1 LLAKQIMSVKE
12 MFYNSKIFVFFFLIF
27 FFTEVNASNKEK
39 IIENLKNT
47 KNLIFNFEQNINGKI
62 EKGNCTIEYDKK
74 IFCKYLNNDKILVSN
89 GKSLV
94 IKSLSSYYIYP
105 LDKTYLNLI
114 LDKNFLI
121 NKITFL
127 EEVIKDTNYINYN
140 FFENENQIEI
150 FFDNTNY
157 NLIGWQMLD
166 IYQNLNITFISS
178 IKKNEKIRKDLFNLP
193 SQN

>member
-1 LLAKQIMSVKE
+1 MLVKE
-12 MFYNSKIFVFFFLIF
+12 MFYNGKIFVFFFLIF

-47 KNLIFNFEQNINGKI
+47 KNLIFNFEQNINRKI
-62 EKGNCTIEYDKK
+62 EKRNCTIEYDKK
-74 IFCKYLNNDKILVSN
+74 IFCKYLNNNKILVSN

-94 IKSLSSYYIYP
+94 IKSLNSYYIYP
-105 LDKTYLNLI
+105 LDKTYLNFI

-121 NKITFL
+121 NKIAFL

-178 IKKNEKIRKDLFNLP
+178 IKKNENIRKDLFNLP

>member
-178 IKKNEKIRKDLFNLP
+178 IKKNENIRKDLFNLP

>member
-1 LLAKQIMSVKE
+1 M
-12 MFYNSKIFVFFFLIF
+12 
-27 FFTEVNASNKEK
+27 
-39 IIENLKNT
+39 
-47 KNLIFNFEQNINGKI
+47 
-62 EKGNCTIEYDKK
+62 
-74 IFCKYLNNDKILVSN
+74 
-89 GKSLV
+89 
-94 IKSLSSYYIYP
+94 
-105 LDKTYLNLI
+105 
-114 LDKNFLI
+114 DKNFLI
-121 NKITFL
+121 NKIAFL

-178 IKKNEKIRKDLFNLP
+178 IKKNENIRKDLFNLP

>member
-1 LLAKQIMSVKE
+1 MLAKQIMSVKE
-12 MFYNSKIFVFFFLIF
+12 MFYNGKIFVFFFLIF

-74 IFCKYLNNDKILVSN
+74 IFCKYLNNNKILVSN

-178 IKKNEKIRKDLFNLP
+178 IKKNENIRKDLFNLP

>member
-1 LLAKQIMSVKE
+1 M
-12 MFYNSKIFVFFFLIF
+12 
-27 FFTEVNASNKEK
+27 
-39 IIENLKNT
+39 
-47 KNLIFNFEQNINGKI
+47 
-62 EKGNCTIEYDKK
+62 
-74 IFCKYLNNDKILVSN
+74 
-89 GKSLV
+89 
-94 IKSLSSYYIYP
+94 
-105 LDKTYLNLI
+105 
-114 LDKNFLI
+114 DKNFLI

-178 IKKNEKIRKDLFNLP
+178 IKKNENIRKDLFNLP